1 MFKLNLKK
9 FKFLFPY
16 LFVLLF
22 LVAGWYLIPNF
33 LPALIVFIFILGVLV
48 FVHELGHF
56 MAAKYVGIKV
66 EEFAIG
72 MGPIV
77 YSREYQ
83 GTLYSLR
90 ALPIG
95 GYVQMYGE
103 GEYDIESPDSYSAKS
118 PVQRL
123 LVLVAGVAM
132 NFFLAVLL
140 LYLFAFNINFQF
152 RTFDT
157 IFGTEYNPLFGTKT
171 EQKPFII
178 SQRNDSVL
186 ASNGVQDFDII
197 TQIDGEN
204 VNLSNFDEKILS
216 KNGQTISLTLLDYES
231 SNTKTVTVNIPKLPE
246 SHFNSK
252 NQSYIVINSF
262 LPDSVLKGKLEE
274 GDIIVSIN
282 GNEYDPKEFV
292 SIIKANKGKEI
303 TLEYI
308 SASDTSNQ
316 IKSIIVELPDKEYP
330 LGVRISTLYRGSSLL
345 GVDVSG
351 ISFVEFN
358 GYERFL
364 VGFLQAFNLIHQFFL
379 ALGKI
384 FMQSFE
390 QGDVMPIAS
399 NLGGAISIFE
409 IIRRILTTF
418 GFWGIIEIM
427 ILFSLNLAVLNILP
441 IPALDGGH
449 ILFNIFEIL
458 TRKRLPSKVYNYI
471 TNAGFIF
478 LLTLMIVVV
487 IFDLFKFTN
496 SRYLC
501 ENINIPLL
509 CELPDMRE

>member
-1 MFKLNLKK
+1 MFNINLKNYK
-9 FKFLFPY
+9 LILPY
-16 LFVLLF
+16 LFVLIF
-22 LVAGWYLIPNF
+22 LIAGWYLIPNF
-33 LPALIVFIFILGVLV
+33 LPALIVFILILGVLV

-56 MAAKYVGIKV
+56 IAAKYVGIKV

-72 MGPIV
+72 MGTIV
-77 YSREYQ
+77 YSREYK

-118 PVQRL
+118 PIQRL

-140 LYLFAFNINFQF
+140 LYLFAFNVNFQF

-157 IFGTEYNPLFGTKT
+157 IFGSEYNPIFGTKI
-171 EQKPFII
+171 EQKPFVI
-178 SQRNDSVL
+178 SLSNDSVL
-186 ASNGVQDFDII
+186 SNKDVQDFDII
-197 TQIDGEN
+197 THIDDEDIY
-204 VNLSNFDEKILS
+204 LYNFDEKILA
-216 KNGQTISLTLLDYES
+216 KNGQTVRLTFLDFES
-231 SNTKTVTVNIPKLPE
+231 SNTKTINVEIPKLPE
-246 SHFNSK
+246 NHFNSK
-252 NQSYIVINSF
+252 NQSYVVINSF
-262 LPDSVLKGKLEE
+262 LADSVLKDKLEE
-274 GDIIVSIN
+274 GDIIVDIN
-282 GNEYDPKEFV
+282 GQEYDPKEFS
-292 SIIKANKGKEI
+292 SIIRANKGKEI
-303 TLEYI
+303 NLQYI
-308 SASDTSNQ
+308 SASDPSNEVKT
-316 IKSIIVELPDKEYP
+316 IKIKLPDKEYP
-330 LGVRISTLYRGSSLL
+330 LGIRISTLYRGSTLL
-345 GVDVSG
+345 GVDISG
-351 ISFVEFN
+351 ISFIQFN
-358 GYERFL
+358 GYERFF
-364 VGFLQAFNLIHQFFL
+364 VGFMQAFNLVHQFFL
-379 ALGKI
+379 AFGKI
-384 FMQSFE
+384 FVQSFE
-390 QGDVMPIAS
+390 QRDVMPIAS

-449 ILFNIFEIL
+449 ILFNIIEII

-487 IFDLFKFTN
+487 VFDLFKFTN

-501 ENINIPLL
+501 NSINIPFL

>member
-1 MFKLNLKK
+1 MFKSNLKN

-16 LFVLLF
+16 FFVLIF

-56 MAAKYVGIKV
+56 MAAKYLGIKV

-72 MGPIV
+72 MGPIT
-77 YSREYQ
+77 YSKEYG

-118 PVQRL
+118 PIQRL

-140 LYLFAFNINFQF
+140 LYLFAFNLNFQF

-157 IFGTEYNPLFGTKT
+157 IFGSEYNPIFGTKT

-186 ASNGVQDFDII
+186 SNSGVQDFDII
-197 TQIDGEN
+197 TQIEGEN
-204 VNLSNFDEKILS
+204 IDLDNFDEKLLS
-216 KNGQTISLTLLDYES
+216 KNGQTINLTLLDYES
-231 SNTKTVTVNIPKLPE
+231 GNTKTVTVDIPKLPE
-246 SHFNSK
+246 NHFNSK
-252 NQSYIVINSF
+252 NQSYLVINSF
-262 LPDSVLKGKLEE
+262 LPDSILKGKLEE

-282 GNEYDPKEFV
+282 GNEYDPKEFA

-303 TLEYI
+303 KLEYI

-316 IKSIIVELPDKEYP
+316 IKSITLELPDKEYP
-330 LGVRISTLYRGSSLL
+330 LGIRISTLYNGSSLL
-345 GVDVSG
+345 GIDIAG

-358 GYERFL
+358 GYERFF

-379 ALGKI
+379 VLGKI
-384 FMQSFE
+384 FAQSF
-390 QGDVMPIAS
+390 QQRSVLPIAS

-449 ILFNIFEIL
+449 ILFNLIEIMV
-458 TRKRLPSKVYNYI
+458 RKKLPSKIYNYI

-478 LLTLMIVVV
+478 LLALMVIVV

-496 SRYLC
+496 SRYIC
-501 ENINIPLL
+501 DSVNIPVL
-509 CELPDMRE
+509 CDLPDMRE